1 MDHIDNDG
9 NESDL
14 PEALPWEDAGM
25 SDELNAAEMETH
37 KATLKLAER
46 AAQGELAIQQIRLE
60 KDLVKRAKALAA
72 IGAVEFP
79 DEKQVRAGDLIV
91 MQPQPT
97 DDNRWA
103 AFDALFGDVDR
114 PHINTFMGRLVDW
127 RGQIVD
133 DRYSMVELV
142 RAVAA
147 AGLRGQSA
155 DSIRRAFKEW
165 AMTQQWN
172 DLIRN
177 FEQRVPEWDGKPRM
191 RTKLIEMFD
200 CDKSDLSDDFGQ
212 YFWLSIYNRVMNPG
226 CLAPMVLSLFGTQNA
241 GKSYLS
247 KRICELVLQD
257 KKADAVQLDLSAD
270 KNEFLREITGNS
282 IIANVGE
289 MTGFTRGDL
298 NKIKSFI
305 TTTSDSMHYK
315 YEGTFRQERQWIIV
329 MDGNK
334 YEGLQRDDTGNRR
347 FYPMFVGQL
356 PDKFGQPQWREH
368 FSADFSTFD
377 EDFWQI
383 MGECAAWIKKYGQK
397 GYKKYVD
404 DVSKKVA
411 AFNLG
416 EQKRDRGTIRDDA
429 LERFLIP
436 VLKECRKVYWDGRK
450 QKGMFISTA
459 EIAMVYD
466 KFDRKNRLNDRHLV
480 TKMAALG
487 GIPTS
492 IKSGSMRGY
501 MFEQFET
508 TEDFNDNIGK
518 MAEADEAD
526 ENALSE
532 GAVDNVEDVKPNG
545 GGEPHGG
552 F

>member
-9 NESDL
+9 DELPENES
-14 PEALPWEDAGM
+14 LPWEDAGV
-25 SDELNAAEMETH
+25 SEEMEQAELDTH

-46 AAQGELAIQQIRLE
+46 MAQGDAAIAQVRQE
-60 KDLVKRAKALAA
+60 KNLVKRAKALAA
-72 IGAVEFP
+72 LGAVEFP
-79 DEKQVRAGDLIV
+79 DEKQVRSGDLIV
-91 MQPQPT
+91 MQAQPT
-97 DDNRWA
+97 DSNRWA
-103 AFDALFGDVDR
+103 AFEALFGDVDR
-114 PHINTFMGRLVDW
+114 PHIDTFKGRLVDW
-127 RGQIVD
+127 RGVIVD

-142 RAVAA
+142 NAVAA
-147 AGLRGQSA
+147 AGLKGQGA
-155 DSIRRAFKEW
+155 DVIRRAFKEW
-165 AMTQQWN
+165 AMMESKN
-172 DLIRN
+172 DLIESFVERI
-177 FEQRVPEWDGKPRM
+177 PEWDGVPRM
-191 RTKLIEMFD
+191 RNKLIDMFE
-200 CDKSDLSDDFGQ
+200 CRKTDLSHDFGE
-212 YFWLSIYNRVMNPG
+212 YFWLSLYNRIMHPG
-226 CLAPMVLSLFGTQNA
+226 CMAPMVLSLFGAQNA

-247 KRICELVLQD
+247 KRICQLVTGD

-315 YEGTFRQERQWIIV
+315 YEGTFRQERQWVIV

-356 PDKFGQPQWREH
+356 EDKLGQPHWKES
-368 FSADFSTFD
+368 FSADFDNFD

-383 MGECAAWIKKYGQK
+383 MGECAAWIDARGQS
-397 GYKKYVD
+397 GYKKFVD
-404 DVSKKVA
+404 EVSKKVA
-411 AFNLG
+411 VFNAA
-416 EQKRDRGTIRDDA
+416 EQKKDRGTIRDDA
-429 LERFLIP
+429 LERFLVP
-436 VLKECRKVYWDGRK
+436 VLKAANKVYWGGRK
-450 QKGMFISTA
+450 QRGMFVATCD
-459 EIAMVYD
+459 IAMVYD

-492 IKSGSMRGY
+492 IKSGSIRGY
-501 MFEQFET
+501 MFEQYDTAEEFNAHIGQVVEIDDNELG
-508 TEDFNDNIGK
+508 EDAAPVDVEFK
-518 MAEADEAD
+518 PVVDE
-526 ENALSE
+526 
-532 GAVDNVEDVKPNG
+532 
-545 GGEPHGG
+545 G